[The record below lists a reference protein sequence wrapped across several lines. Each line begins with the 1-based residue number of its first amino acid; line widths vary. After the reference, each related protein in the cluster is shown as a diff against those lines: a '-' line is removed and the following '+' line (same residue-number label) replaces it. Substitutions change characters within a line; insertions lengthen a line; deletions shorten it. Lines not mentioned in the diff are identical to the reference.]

1 MLSPQPE
8 EQEDWMRAYIVWAL
22 IGMIGYSFT
31 TLFVKLAVRTGDI
44 SSFAVLAVAT
54 AMVAVSSIAIA
65 VMRGELAAVLSHADV
80 TAVLWACATG
90 LSLTIAVSSLF
101 RALALGPASVV
112 VPLYGMFIIGGAAL
126 GVLFLNEPLSLKKV
140 VGLTAAVAGA
150 YLVSS

>member
-1 MLSPQPE
+1 MH
-8 EQEDWMRAYIVWAL
+8 AYVVWAF

-31 TLFVKLAVRTGDI
+31 TLFVKLAVRTGHI

-54 AMVAVSSIAIA
+54 VMVAVSSVATA
-65 VMRGELAAVLSHADV
+65 AMRGELAAVSTHADAA
-80 TAVLWACATG
+80 AVLWTCATG
-90 LSLTIAVSSLF
+90 FSLTVAVSSLF

-126 GVLFLNEPLSLKKV
+126 GVLFLGEPLSLKKV

>member
-1 MLSPQPE
+1 
-8 EQEDWMRAYIVWAL
+8 MRAYIVWAL

-31 TLFVKLAVRTGDI
+31 TLFVKLAVRTGHI

-54 AMVAVSSIAIA
+54 AMVAVASVATAI
-65 VMRGELAAVLSHADV
+65 MRGDLATAPGQADV
-80 TAVLWACATG
+80 TALLWAGAAG

-112 VPLYGMFIIGGAAL
+112 VPLYGMFIVGGASL
-126 GVLFLNEPLSLKKV
+126 GVLFLNEPMSLKKL

>member
-1 MLSPQPE
+1 MLSRQPE
-8 EQEDWMRAYIVWAL
+8 EQEDWMRAYVVWAL

-31 TLFVKLAVRTGDI
+31 TLFVKLAVRTGHI

-65 VMRGELAAVLSHADV
+65 VTRGELAAVPSHADV

-101 RALALGPASVV
+101 RALALGPASVE
-112 VPLYGMFIIGGAAL
+112 IGRAH
-126 GVLFLNEPLSLKKV
+126 V
-140 VGLTAAVAGA
+140 
-150 YLVSS
+150 

>member
-1 MLSPQPE
+1 
-8 EQEDWMRAYIVWAL
+8 MRAYVVWAL

-31 TLFVKLAVRTGDI
+31 TLFVKLAVRTGHI

-54 AMVAVSSIAIA
+54 TMVAVSSVATA
-65 VMRGELAAVLSHADV
+65 VMRGELATVPSHADV
-80 TAVLWACATG
+80 ALLWACATG

-112 VPLYGMFIIGGAAL
+112 VPLYGMFIIGGAVL

-140 VGLTAAVAGA
+140 AGLTAAVAGA

>member
-1 MLSPQPE
+1 
-8 EQEDWMRAYIVWAL
+8 MRAYVVWAL

-31 TLFVKLAVRTGDI
+31 TLFVKLAVRTGHI

-54 AMVAVSSIAIA
+54 AMVAVSSVATA
-65 VMRGELAAVLSHADV
+65 FMRGELPGHADV
-80 TAVLWACATG
+80 AALLWACATG

-140 VGLTAAVAGA
+140 AGLTAAVAGA
-150 YLVSS
+150 YLVSR